1 MERNSGV
8 CPTGG
13 RGVVK
18 HRILL
23 TPWLSEKMHQGWRI
37 SAGQTV
43 PLCSKVNNV
52 QALRARAGALHREQV
67 ALLEALSRQAKAK
80 RRSKKNAQIQRES
93 VPVPHGDR
101 RIILMR
107 PGRQTEPSLARDVVH
122 NLWRK
127 RIIMEPK
134 WPKKMIRLLPVERKM
149 ADAFAKRREADK
161 ATAQQIPSERLQG
174 ARPQGARPQGARPQ
188 GARPQGARPQG
199 ARPQGVCPSP
209 ARGGHHSKVRAATP
223 RIPATTQPGPSTRRP
238 APSSAGRN
246 QSQSRTAV
254 LRQKEKED
262 KAKISFP
269 LSSYIQMIIDRIDY
283 IDQSLKQEEQFLRKL
298 KAKQKRLVNIETQK
312 LKQEE
317 AALQRNF
324 QIQRQQEASLARKKR
339 EEIKR
344 RPQEKR
350 KMQRACV
357 DVKRQKSQAQKIL
370 KAEKIQDKKLV
381 KEKAEI
387 QRFEKGW
394 LMFEEKQLQQ
404 RKRLL
409 DQRAAEVEKMLQSET
424 AEIRTHWQTLQKEL
438 QMEREKLRRDQE
450 YLEEIKREQEEL
462 EAFEE
467 NEREMMELQEF
478 EDRERE
484 IAELE
489 EFEQQGGFP
498 GFDPAVPVDL
508 TQNYQPIPAV
518 KYIPDDSTCKFPG
531 L

>member
-246 QSQSRTAV
+246 QSQSRTA
-254 LRQKEKED
+254 E
-262 KAKISFP
+262 
-269 LSSYIQMIIDRIDY
+269 
-283 IDQSLKQEEQFLRKL
+283 SLKQEEQFLRKL

-489 EFEQQGGFP
+489 EFEQQERLLQNEEICEQGGFP